1 MFRTLLKLVALGM
14 VLVLGGAGVGIM
26 KVQDFLHRAPS
37 TEHDERIVEIPS
49 GATARKVAELL
60 YAEGVITQTRAF
72 YYLARWRGV
81 AGNIRAGEFRFYTD
95 QLPDEVLETLVH
107 GEEVT
112 YRISIPEGYRIQE
125 MKRVVE
131 SVGFLNGATFEAIT
145 RDPEMCRK
153 LGVQAPTLE
162 GFLFPDTYLVTR
174 RMSEEKL
181 VEGMVRRFQ
190 QVWTPEFE
198 GRAREIGMTQLQ
210 VVTLASIVEKE
221 TGVPEERPLIGSVF
235 HNRLKLGM
243 KLESDPTIIYGLPNY
258 DGDIRSRDIRSP
270 HPWNTYVI
278 PGLPPSPIASPG
290 EEAIRAVL
298 WPAESKYL
306 FFVSRNNRT
315 HDFSETYAQ
324 HAALV
329 EQLRRR

>member
-1 MFRTLLKLVALGM
+1 MIRALLKLLVLGI
-14 VLVLGGAGVGIM
+14 VLGLGGAGVILL
-26 KVQDFLHRAPS
+26 KVQSFLQQAPS
-37 TEHDERIVEIPS
+37 TQHDERIVEIPS
-49 GATARKVAELL
+49 GANARKVAELL
-60 YAEGVITQTRAF
+60 QSEGVITQSRAF
-72 YYLARWRGV
+72 YYLVRWRGV
-81 AGNIRAGEFRFYTD
+81 AANLRAGEFRFFTD
-95 QLPDEVLETLVH
+95 QLPEEVLETLLH

-112 YRISIPEGYRIQE
+112 YRITIPEGYRIQE
-125 MKRVVE
+125 IKGVVE
-131 SVGFLNGATFEAIT
+131 GVGFLNGATFESLT
-145 RDPEMCRK
+145 RDPETCRK
-153 LGVQAPTLE
+153 LGVEAPTLE
-162 GFLFPDTYLVTR
+162 GFLFPDTYLITR
-174 RMSEEKL
+174 RVSEEKL
-181 VEGMVRRFQ
+181 IEGMVRRFQ

-198 GRAREIGMTQLQ
+198 ARARELGMTRLQ

-258 DGDIRSRDIRSP
+258 DGDIRSRDIRYP

-290 EEAIRAVL
+290 EHALRAAL
-298 WPAESKYL
+298 WPASSKYL